1 MQNHEDQFEEKKV
14 LGEWTSKLKDRQ
26 FSPELIQGSKFIRGG
41 IHRGAEVKF
50 SCFNHKFRCEQCFE
64 HQARGNYLSFLGMI
78 GSVEKVPLVELQLYF
93 LIFKPEFTWI

>member
-1 MQNHEDQFEEKKV
+1 MSEKTTQ
-14 LGEWTSKLKDRQ
+14 L
-26 FSPELIQGSKFIRGG
+26 
-41 IHRGAEVKF
+41 
-50 SCFNHKFRCEQCFE
+50 CFE